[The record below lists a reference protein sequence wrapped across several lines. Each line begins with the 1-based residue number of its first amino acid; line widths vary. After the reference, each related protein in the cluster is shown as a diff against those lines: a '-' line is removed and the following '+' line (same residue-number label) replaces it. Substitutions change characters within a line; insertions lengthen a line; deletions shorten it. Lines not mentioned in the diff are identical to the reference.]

1 MTLIFTQNLK
11 KQRKMATKEKI
22 GIVVSDKMTK
32 TRIVAVSDRIM
43 HKRYGKVITRTK
55 RYAVHDTDLN
65 TAIGDKVRIRETRP
79 ISKNVNWVLIDIL
92 KKSST

>member
-1 MTLIFTQNLK
+1 MS
-11 KQRKMATKEKI
+11 AKEKV

-55 RYAVHDTDLN
+55 RYPVHDSDINAT
-65 TAIGDKVRIRETRP
+65 IGDTVRIRETRP
-79 ISKNVNWVLIDIL
+79 VSKTVNWVLTDIL